1 MSRSSNDQGRDI
13 AAVAAPAGLNM
24 AADASETFVRDG
36 RAALALI
43 ERYWARLIAGDPTLP
58 VKPLMQPG
66 DLLARLP
73 TSAPE
78 HGEPIEAA
86 LRDVEREI
94 VPALTH
100 WQHPHFYAYFPAN
113 GSPPAVVGELLSAGL
128 GVNGMLWAT
137 SPAATELE
145 QRVLDWMQEALGLPA
160 SFRNDSERGGGC
172 IQGTASEAT
181 LVALIAAR
189 SRARRA
195 GHRGPLTA
203 YCSAQAH
210 SSVLKAGLIAGLAD
224 GPDGVGLDG
233 SAVRLVPVRDADMAM
248 DVEALGA
255 MMAEDRAAGKR
266 PILVCA
272 TLGTTGTMAFDD
284 LRAIGAGLDDS
295 VWMHVDAA
303 MAGAAWVCPEFR
315 MPLAGIERADSL
327 CFNPHKWLLT
337 SFDCDL
343 MWTRDRAALTGA
355 LSVTPEYLKTSTT
368 GMVTDYRDWQ
378 IPLGR
383 RFRALKLWMVLR
395 HYGLAQLRQY
405 IRHHVQ
411 AAKEAEETLRADGRF
426 DLPAPR
432 EMSSPLVVFRLAG
445 PERTIGEAK
454 MLNARN
460 AECMAR
466 LNATGR
472 LLLSHTVIPAA
483 AAHRDDPQWPG
494 RYVLRLAIGG
504 TFTTGAHVREA
515 VEMIRT
521 EAGRCPPP

>member
-1 MSRSSNDQGRDI
+1 MSGPTDD
-13 AAVAAPAGLNM
+13 AVREDSTIERQAGLNM

-36 RAALALI
+36 RAALSLI
-43 ERYWARLIAGDPTLP
+43 ERYWTRLIAGDPTLP
-58 VKPLMQPG
+58 VKPVMQPG
-66 DLLARLP
+66 DLMSRLP
-73 TSAPE
+73 ISAPE
-78 HGEPIEAA
+78 AGEPIEVA
-86 LRDVEREI
+86 LRDIEREI

-160 SFRNDSERGGGC
+160 TFRNNSQRGGGC

-224 GPDGVGLDG
+224 GPDGVGHDG
-233 SAVRLVPVRDADMAM
+233 SAVRMVPVRDADMAM
-248 DVEALGA
+248 DVKALGT

-266 PILVCA
+266 PIFVCA
-272 TLGTTGTMAFDD
+272 TLGSTGTMAFDD
-284 LRAIGAGLDDS
+284 LRAIGACTDES

-315 MPLAGIERADSL
+315 TPLEGIERADSL

-343 MWTRDRAALTGA
+343 MWTRDCAALTGA
-355 LSVTPEYLKTSTT
+355 LSVTPEYLKTTTT

-395 HYGLAQLRQY
+395 HYGLAQLRTY

-411 AAKEAEETLRADGRF
+411 AAAEAEGTLRGDRRF
-426 DLPAPR
+426 EVPTPR
-432 EMSSPLVVFRLAG
+432 EKSSPLVVFRLAG

-454 MLNARN
+454 MLNAQN
-460 AECMAR
+460 AEFMAR
-466 LNATGR
+466 LNASGR

-483 AAHRDDPQWPG
+483 GAHRDDPQWPG

-504 TFTTGAHVREA
+504 TFTTSEHVREA
-515 VEMIRT
+515 VAMIRA
-521 EAGRCPPP
+521 EAGR